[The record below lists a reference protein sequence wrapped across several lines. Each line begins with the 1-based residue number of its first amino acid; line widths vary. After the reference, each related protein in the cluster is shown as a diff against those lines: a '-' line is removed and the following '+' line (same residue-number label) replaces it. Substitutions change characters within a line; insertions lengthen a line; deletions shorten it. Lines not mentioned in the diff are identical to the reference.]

1 MEVLP
6 PSPPVVF
13 SIFGGMGREEENVVL
28 FITDWQRRQQENE
41 NYISQLPQVGY
52 ERVGSAV

>member
-6 PSPPVVF
+6 PPLHPLYSQFLGVW
-13 SIFGGMGREEENVVL
+13 EENVVL

-41 NYISQLPQVGY
+41 SYISQLPQIGY